1 MTQRKSTVLMI
12 VGLLAAATARVG
24 SSRTLEFEFDANN
37 FTDPT
42 VLTNDYWGLR
52 LGGPV
57 SAVYL
62 SAADDGCEV
71 SESVV
76 SGTTGS
82 GFFSAPFDVDGLVEC
97 R

>member
-1 MTQRKSTVLMI
+1 
-12 VGLLAAATARVG
+12 LLAAAATGVAWSGTRG
-24 SSRTLEFEFDANN
+24 FGFDASRFAN
-37 FTDPT
+37 PT
-42 VLTNDYWGLR
+42 ALTMDHWGLR
-52 LGGPV
+52 LGGPA
-57 SAVYL
+57 SAVYF

-82 GFFSAPFDVDGLVEC
+82 GFFSAPFDVDGLVES